1 MLSDSSADDM
11 GDEEALV
18 IVRAAG
24 FSEGEVILYERL
36 GMSEMLLEEYARD
49 GGEGARRKML
59 ALGRKDPELLVEVI
73 SRLVGMAAEGRPGQV
88 RDSFVL
94 RIAPSWA
101 LASSTLRRTHPPF
114 PLHISK
120 DAYQDESSVDSETD
134 GGPLLRDVGESLLIA
149 RERGDIHPVRVLRTL
164 AGESHGRFGSDAG
177 GSGPSVPLSVALDYV
192 GSVLDDSAGAIDR
205 LKVRPRC
212 CRLEATRCQAMTSLS
227 NPFLQSNVEEYSK
240 LCGEM
245 EREIASLLSTSAGGT
260 DSDRAKD
267 RSGGLSDVEI
277 DGMYSH
283 LQRLEEEGDRLA
295 KSSYGPRMSER
306 TEEDFWRELSESDP
320 FETVCFYLASGHM
333 GNI

>member
-1 MLSDSSADDM
+1 VLDGGLRRSLLELTLEEWRAAERSGDARARRLRRDEAMSMLSDSSADDM

-24 FSEGEVILYERL
+24 FSEGEVVLYERL

-73 SRLVGMAAEGRPGQV
+73 SRLVGMAAEGRPGQ
-88 RDSFVL
+88 
-94 RIAPSWA
+94 
-101 LASSTLRRTHPPF
+101 
-114 PLHISK
+114 

-205 LKVRPRC
+205 LK
-212 CRLEATRCQAMTSLS
+212 
-227 NPFLQSNVEEYSK
+227 SNVDEYSK

-267 RSGGLSDVEI
+267 HSGGLPDVEI

-295 KSSYGPRMSER
+295 KSSHGPRMSER
-306 TEEDFWRELSESDP
+306 TEEDFWRDLSESDP